1 MFEIYLDNCATT
13 QPYPEAADKMS
24 EMLLTNYGNPS
35 SLHKKG
41 QMAKAVLDEARG
53 RVAQALGVNADE
65 ICFTS
70 GGTESDNLA
79 IVGACLAAKDK
90 GNHIITTVAEHPAVT
105 KTVRDMKRRG
115 WKADYIAAPK
125 GVLDLQALEDAVCQK
140 TALVSV
146 MLVNNEIGSLFPVS
160 EVRKILDKKGSRAL
174 LHCDAV
180 QGFGKIPFTAESL
193 GADLIT
199 ISSHKVHGP
208 KGAGALYIKKGTDV
222 FAQIFGGGQERG
234 LRSGTEAM
242 PAIAGFGEAV
252 RIMFRNREVD
262 MQYLLELR
270 KYCLDSL
277 KNLFPDIQVNSPQ
290 NGAPHILNVSFPMVR
305 NKDLQKYLSDNEIYV
320 STAAAC
326 KSNHTRGPSVLE
338 SMGISR
344 EMAYSAIRISFC
356 AGNKMSEIN
365 ELVGKIA
372 EYRRTVPPVQSY
384 VPSSTLTPK

>member
-1 MFEIYLDNCATT
+1 MPEIYLDNCATT
-13 QPYPEAADKMS
+13 QPYPEAADKMA
-24 EMLLTNYGNPS
+24 EMLHSNYGNPS

-41 QMAKAVLDEARG
+41 QQAKAVLNEARG
-53 RVAQALGVNADE
+53 RVAEALGANEDE
-65 ICFTS
+65 IYFTS

-79 IVGACLAAKDK
+79 IIGACLAAKDK
-90 GNHIITTVAEHPAVT
+90 GNQIITTVAEHPAVT

-115 WKADYIAAPK
+115 WKADYIPAPH
-125 GVLDLQALEDAVCQK
+125 GVLDLQALEDAVSEK

-146 MLVNNEIGSLFPVS
+146 MLVNNEIGSVFPVS
-160 EVRKILDKKGSRAL
+160 HVRKILDKKGSRAL

-199 ISSHKVHGP
+199 ISSHKIHGT
-208 KGAGALYIKKGTDV
+208 KGVGALYIKKGTEV

-252 RIMFRNREVD
+252 RIMLKNREAD
-262 MQYLLELR
+262 IQYLSGLR

-277 KNLFPDIQVNSPQ
+277 KKSFPDIHVNSPQ
-290 NGAPHILNVSFPMVR
+290 DGAPHILNVSFPMVR
-305 NKDLQKYLSDNEIYV
+305 NKDLHKFLSEHEIYV

-356 AGNKMSEIN
+356 AGNTMSEID
-365 ELVGKIA
+365 EIVSRIA
-372 EYRRTVPPVQSY
+372 EYRRTVPPVKAY
-384 VPSSTLTPK
+384 VPSVTPPAK

>member
-1 MFEIYLDNCATT
+1 MSEIYLDNCATT
-13 QPYPEAADKMS
+13 QPYPEVADKVA
-24 EMLLTNYGNPS
+24 EMLRNNYGNPS

-41 QMAKAVLDEARG
+41 QAAKAVLDAARG
-53 RVAQALGVNADE
+53 QVAQALGVNNDE

-79 IVGACLAAKDK
+79 IIGACLAAKDK

-105 KTVRDMKRRG
+105 KTIRDMKRRG
-115 WKADYIAAPK
+115 WKADYIPAPH
-125 GVLDLQALEDAVCQK
+125 GILDLQALEDAVGEQ
-140 TALVSV
+140 TVLVSV
-146 MLVNNEIGSLFPVS
+146 MLVNNETGSIFPIS
-160 EVRKILDKKGSRAL
+160 EVKKILDKKGSGAL

-180 QGFGKIPFTAESL
+180 QGFGKVPFTAKSL

-199 ISSHKVHGP
+199 VSSHKIHGT

-222 FAQIFGGGQERG
+222 YAQIFGGGQERG

-252 RIMFRNREVD
+252 KITFKNSESDRRH
-262 MQYLLELR
+262 LCGLR

-277 KNLFPDIQVNSPQ
+277 IKAFPDVVINSPDG
-290 NGAPHILNVSFPMVR
+290 GAPHILNISFPMVR
-305 NKDLQKYLSDNEIYV
+305 NKDLQQFLSRHEIYV
-320 STAAAC
+320 STGAAC

-356 AGNKMSEIN
+356 AGNTVGEIDV
-365 ELVGKIA
+365 LVGKII
-372 EYRRTVPPVQSY
+372 EYRRTVPPVQAY
-384 VPSSTLTPK
+384 VPSSPLPSK

>member
-1 MFEIYLDNCATT
+1 MSEIYLDNCATT
-13 QPYPEAADKMS
+13 QPYPEVADKMA
-24 EMLLTNYGNPS
+24 EMLRQNYGNPS

-53 RVAQALGVNADE
+53 QVAQALGSSDDE
-65 ICFTS
+65 IFFTS

-79 IVGACLAAKDK
+79 ITGAWLAAKDK

-105 KTVRDMKRRG
+105 KTIRDMKRRG
-115 WKADYIAAPK
+115 WKADYIPAPY
-125 GVLDLQALEDAVCQK
+125 GMLDLQALENALGEK

-146 MLVNNEIGSLFPVS
+146 MLVNNETGSVFPVS

-180 QGFGKIPFTAESL
+180 QGFGKIPFTAASL

-199 ISSHKVHGP
+199 VSSHKIHGP
-208 KGAGALYIKKGTDV
+208 KGAGALYIKNGTEI
-222 FAQIFGGGQERG
+222 FAQIFGGGQEKG

-262 MQYLLELR
+262 IRHMSALR

-277 KNLFPDIQVNSPQ
+277 KKSFPDIQLNSPQ
-290 NGAPHILNVSFPMVR
+290 DGAPHILNVSFPMVR
-305 NKDLQKYLSDNEIYV
+305 NKDLMQYLSEHEIYV

-356 AGNKMSEIN
+356 GKNTMREID

-372 EYRRTVPPVQSY
+372 EYRRTVPPVPSY
-384 VPSSTLTPK
+384 IPASPLSSE

>member
-1 MFEIYLDNCATT
+1 MSEIYLDNCATT
-13 QPYPEAADKMS
+13 QPYPEAADKMA
-24 EMLLTNYGNPS
+24 EMLRNNYGNPS

-41 QMAKAVLDEARG
+41 QQAKVVLDEARG
-53 RVAQALGVNADE
+53 RVAQTLGAGEDE

-79 IVGACLAAKDK
+79 IIGACLAAKDK
-90 GNHIITTVAEHPAVT
+90 GNQIITTVAEHPAVT
-105 KTVRDMKRRG
+105 KTVSDMKRRG
-115 WKADYIAAPK
+115 WKADYIPAPQ
-125 GVLDLQALEDAVCQK
+125 GILDLQALEDVVSEK

-146 MLVNNEIGSLFPVS
+146 MLVNNETGSVFPVS

-180 QGFGKIPFTAESL
+180 QGFGKIPFTSESL

-199 ISSHKVHGP
+199 ISSHKIHGP

-222 FAQIFGGGQERG
+222 FAQIFGGGQEKG

-242 PAIAGFGEAV
+242 PAIAGFGEAAA
-252 RIMFRNREVD
+252 ITFRDRDENISH
-262 MQYLLELR
+262 LSSLR
-270 KYCLDSL
+270 KYCLDTL
-277 KNLFPDIQVNSPQ
+277 TAEFPDIQVNSPQ
-290 NGAPHILNVSFPMVR
+290 DGAPHILNVSFPMVR
-305 NKDLQKYLSDNEIYV
+305 NKDLQKFLSEREIYV

-344 EMAYSAIRISFC
+344 ETAYSAIRISFC
-356 AGNKMSEIN
+356 AGNTMIEID
-365 ELVGKIA
+365 ELVGRIA

-384 VPSSTLTPK
+384 VAASPLPPK